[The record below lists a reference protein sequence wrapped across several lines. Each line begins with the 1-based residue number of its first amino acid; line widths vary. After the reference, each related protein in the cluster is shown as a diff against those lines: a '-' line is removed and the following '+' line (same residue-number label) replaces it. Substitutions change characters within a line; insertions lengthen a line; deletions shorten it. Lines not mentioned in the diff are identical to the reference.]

1 MCYQLYID
9 CNDILSR
16 VVTNL
21 HQWLSQVKSTTYQ
34 FFLLCL
40 LLSGSAFAQNQLDTR
55 YIKWEK
61 KLNSSPDEVLSILNK
76 SLPQA
81 QNNNHQLAQHHYL
94 FSETYISLTYPDK
107 ALEHAELALAAV
119 DGKKHPWLH
128 HKILVAKAI
137 ALDYGGEPQQALPL
151 ANQVVT
157 WAQNNNAKWLLVEA
171 LSARGHLYI
180 AMSLSVNALNDFKKA
195 YDMVPEKGG
204 QINKG
209 HIAIDMA
216 LVYENRGENE
226 LAIPFFEEAVVLHRS
241 EKEFLDLSIALYGLG
256 RANKNIGKMSL
267 GKSQLEESARL
278 AKKVNDV
285 QGEAYAMKELA
296 GIAQQAGQSDV
307 AIEMLKK
314 AYKTFEA
321 SHNKFM
327 LLDTSFSLSRIYL
340 SQGNIALAEQFLE
353 RSKTYL
359 NPETMPTQ
367 NISVEEL
374 SAKILAF
381 KGEYKAAYQQLS
393 ETIIKKD
400 EIFTQTSISKLSL
413 FKTQYDLANTEK
425 ENADLQHEN
434 EMQAH
439 RLADQATEHQ
449 LTNWLIVASFTT
461 TVLLVFIVLHS
472 RKNRLKF
479 EYMAQH
485 DALTGMS
492 NRSYCMEQ
500 IKLQLEI
507 HHNNSLLLAMVDI
520 DHFKHINDQFGHAVG
535 DNVLIQFSKI
545 CLNHFDQNIII
556 GRFGGEEFLL
566 AMSYGDQHQLK
577 RSLEQLKRTLAEQV
591 TITHDTNFNIT
602 FSAGI
607 SRCRGLDD
615 LDQAIH
621 RADMA
626 MYSAKAN
633 GRNQIILH
641 REIIQ

>member
-1 MCYQLYID
+1 MYQY
-9 CNDILSR
+9 
-16 VVTNL
+16 
-21 HQWLSQVKSTTYQ
+21 LSQIKSKTYQ
-34 FFLLCL
+34 YFLLCL
-40 LLSGSAFAQNQLDTR
+40 LFSGPAFAQNQLDTR
-55 YIKWEK
+55 YIELKK

-94 FSETYISLTYPDK
+94 YSRAYISLTYPDK
-107 ALEHAELALAAV
+107 ALEHAQLALAAV
-119 DGKKHPWLH
+119 DDKKHPWLH
-128 HKILVAKAI
+128 HKILVAKVI
-137 ALDYGGEPQQALPL
+137 ALDYGGEPQKALPL

-256 RANKNIGKMSL
+256 RANKNIGNTSL

-296 GIAQQAGQSDV
+296 GIAQQAGQPDV

-340 SQGNIALAEQFLE
+340 SQGNLALAEQFIAL
-353 RSKTYL
+353 SKTYL

-367 NISVEEL
+367 NISIDEL
-374 SAKILAF
+374 SAKIMAL
-381 KGEYKAAYQQLS
+381 KGEYQAAYQLLS

-400 EIFTQTSISKLSL
+400 EIFTQTSISKLSQ
-413 FKTQYDLANTEK
+413 FKTQYDLANKEK
-425 ENADLQHEN
+425 ENDDLKHQN
-434 EMQAH
+434 ELQAQKLVVH
-439 RLADQATEHQ
+439 STRNQ
-449 LTNWLIVASFTT
+449 LTQWLILASMSTS
-461 TVLLVFIVLHS
+461 VLLAFIVFRS
-472 RKNRLKF
+472 RKNRIKF

-492 NRSYCMEQ
+492 NRSYCMQQ
-500 IKLQLEI
+500 IKQQLKV
-507 HHNNSLLLAMVDI
+507 HHNNSLLLAMLDL
-520 DHFKHINDQFGHAVG
+520 DHFKHINDQFGHTVG
-535 DNVLIQFSKI
+535 DDVLIQFSKS
-545 CLNHFDQNIII
+545 CLNHFDKNVII

-577 RSLEQLKRTLAEQV
+577 RSLEQLKWSLSEQV
-591 TITHDTNFNIT
+591 KIPQDSNFTIT

-607 SRCRGLDD
+607 SRCRGVED
-615 LDQAIH
+615 LEQAIH

-626 MYSAKAN
+626 MYSAKSN
-633 GRNQIILH
+633 GRDQIILH
-641 REIIQ
+641 REISK